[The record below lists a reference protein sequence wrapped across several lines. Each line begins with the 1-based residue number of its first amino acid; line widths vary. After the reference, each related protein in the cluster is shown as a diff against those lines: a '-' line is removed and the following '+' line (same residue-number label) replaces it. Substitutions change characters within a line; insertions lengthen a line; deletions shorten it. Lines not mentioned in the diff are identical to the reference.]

1 MQEQSTKPWDRQKS
15 SPVSHKALA
24 PQQQSGQCSGT
35 TGEKQGTA
43 NAGST
48 YWYEAIEHNGQSSFL
63 SSQYRDSYKVFRN
76 VVKDYGADN
85 TGSEDASEAIEKAI
99 KGNLVMNHQELSRNV
114 LSLV

>member
-1 MQEQSTKPWDRQKS
+1 MQDQSAKPGDRQKS

-24 PQQQSGQCSGT
+24 PQQQGGQCSGT
-35 TGEKQGTA
+35 TGEKQDTA

-63 SSQYRDSYKVFRN
+63 SCQYRDNYKVFRN

-85 TGSEDASEAIEKAI
+85 TGSKDASEAIEKAI
-99 KGNLVMNHQELSRNV
+99 KGKLVMTHQELSETV
-114 LSLV
+114 LSSV